1 MSAAILIF
9 DAKHVFVKDKISGQD
24 LFTPF
29 RVDFYNKFVSDRLKH
44 LIQENV
50 IQKGIDIEEILFH
63 SNEGIL
69 VPSEIY
75 NLDKKED
82 YFRLNYSEIIENHIV
97 VDEKIQSIEAFL
109 ISSQPKWLSTF
120 CVENLPQTPMNNSS
134 KKYLDKVLE
143 TDKGE
148 NDIHILLK
156 SDSFDI
162 IKLQNQ
168 KLYSFNCI
176 AYDTM
181 TDVIYFLIAHLN
193 KFPTEAKSAIL
204 FGREKDILEVKT
216 LFSKIEDLKNISL
229 TTKNEKQLIQ
239 FLA

>member
-1 MSAAILIF
+1 MSAAIIIF

-63 SNEGIL
+63 SNEGML

-75 NLDKKED
+75 NSDKKED
-82 YFRLNYSEIIENHIV
+82 YFKLNYSEINEDNIV
-97 VDEKIQSIEAFL
+97 VDEEIQSIEAFL
-109 ISSQPKWLSTF
+109 IASQPKWLSAF
-120 CVENLPQTPMNNSS
+120 CVENLPQTPMNNSG
-134 KKYLDKVLE
+134 KKYLDKVLA
-143 TDKGE
+143 TDKRG

-156 SDSFDI
+156 SESFDI
-162 IKLQNQ
+162 VKLQNQ

-181 TDVIYFLIAHLN
+181 TDVIYFLIAHLK
-193 KFPTEAKSAIL
+193 KFPVDVKNAIV
-204 FGREKDILEVKT
+204 FGREQDILEVKS
-216 LFSKIEDLKNISL
+216 LFSKIEDFKNISL

-239 FLA
+239 FLS